1 MKTETSQRIL
11 DYIEQNSEV
20 TVKQLVD
27 FLEFSP
33 QAVHRQL
40 KKLLYLEK
48 LKKFG
53 SSPKVFYRIQKKLS
67 TESLKESIIEDNF
80 PQAQLNIIDKSF
92 YYINPSGQQI
102 SGFAGFVK
110 WCWEPGRN
118 FEIEKTAKD
127 YTFLVQQYEKLKDSR
142 GIIDVIEKVKAT
154 FGKEVYLDEVWSL
167 DYYALPRF
175 GKTKLAAKLF
185 YAKLSQDKTL
195 ISEIV
200 EEVKPYILE
209 LISRKNIQTVGFI
222 PPSVYRKVQFMAE
235 LKKGLNLN
243 IPLLSIEK
251 ITKAKD
257 QVAVQQKTLKKKEER
272 IENAK
277 NTIYINDQRAFENV
291 LLVDDFI
298 GSAATLNQVAKKIK
312 EKKLSDTV
320 FGLGLTSSIKGFEV
334 IKEV

>member
-1 MKTETSQRIL
+1 
-11 DYIEQNSEV
+11 
-20 TVKQLVD
+20 
-27 FLEFSP
+27 
-33 QAVHRQL
+33 
-40 KKLLYLEK
+40 
-48 LKKFG
+48 
-53 SSPKVFYRIQKKLS
+53 
-67 TESLKESIIEDNF
+67 
-80 PQAQLNIIDKSF
+80 
-92 YYINPSGQQI
+92 
-102 SGFAGFVK
+102 
-110 WCWEPGRN
+110 
-118 FEIEKTAKD
+118 
-127 YTFLVQQYEKLKDSR
+127 
-142 GIIDVIEKVKAT
+142 
-154 FGKEVYLDEVWSL
+154 
-167 DYYALPRF
+167 
-175 GKTKLAAKLF
+175 
-185 YAKLSQDKTL
+185 
-195 ISEIV
+195 
-200 EEVKPYILE
+200 
-209 LISRKNIQTVGFI
+209 
-222 PPSVYRKVQFMAE
+222 MAE